1 MILDSLNL
9 NRNALITKQQIKE
22 KRLASVSRVHVHPN
36 WKLCLASGRVHAF
49 GPDAMVH
56 RVSLEAAGNGSVEA
70 VYTNSWIQPA
80 RQRACGPSG
89 GAGDLLTGGLAL
101 PRMLVLA
108 AMASLVGVELPT
120 TERTAAGSTS
130 VVNQA
135 MPGRHST
142 QSTVSYFFL
151 EICGNIGC
159 LATSLPHFAE
169 NTLKRPKPANFFF
182 RVENCLLPQSHS
194 CHLRLSCQ
202 GRVFNPLDSL
212 QLGGCWSRRWQMLTL
227 AVLWYIQCCQGGTK
241 GRDIFSTSE
250 DWPSHQPAL
259 LLLRSQAWSISIKQL
274 NWGFSGLKHCLI
286 NRVELAKPWTVKG
299 FFLQKCNPVIQNRN
313 YISQPTLAEGRCLVL
328 LLASFMQMA
337 AQTGGRIAIKSLH
350 FKIDQVLPYASA
362 ISTDRI
368 LPWYALDQTLGH
380 RCWFLLEKRFVSST
394 FWQRHHLLQLQLQ
407 HEVLGFNKHTQ
418 KISTV

>member
-1 MILDSLNL
+1 
-9 NRNALITKQQIKE
+9 
-22 KRLASVSRVHVHPN
+22 
-36 WKLCLASGRVHAF
+36 
-49 GPDAMVH
+49 
-56 RVSLEAAGNGSVEA
+56 
-70 VYTNSWIQPA
+70 
-80 RQRACGPSG
+80 
-89 GAGDLLTGGLAL
+89 
-101 PRMLVLA
+101 
-108 AMASLVGVELPT
+108 
-120 TERTAAGSTS
+120 
-130 VVNQA
+130 
-135 MPGRHST
+135 
-142 QSTVSYFFL
+142 
-151 EICGNIGC
+151 
-159 LATSLPHFAE
+159 
-169 NTLKRPKPANFFF
+169 
-182 RVENCLLPQSHS
+182 
-194 CHLRLSCQ
+194 
-202 GRVFNPLDSL
+202 
-212 QLGGCWSRRWQMLTL
+212 MLTL

-350 FKIDQVLPYASA
+350 FKIGQVLPYASA

-380 RCWFLLEKRFVSST
+380 RCWFLFEKRFVSST